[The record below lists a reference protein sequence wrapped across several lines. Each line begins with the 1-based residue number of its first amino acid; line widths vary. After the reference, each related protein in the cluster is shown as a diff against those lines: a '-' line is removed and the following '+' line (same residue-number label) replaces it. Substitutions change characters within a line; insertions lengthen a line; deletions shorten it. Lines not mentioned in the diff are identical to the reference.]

1 MNKIDNINSN
11 YNNTKIIIVT
21 IIMMMIIILVIL
33 IIIIIG
39 TQNYPSVHLQ
49 TIVTVVN
56 K

>member
-49 TIVTVVN
+49 TIYSHCR
-56 K
+56 